1 MARPKA
7 RYEITPKTG
16 KSKTWYVGFYIRL
29 SREDSRGNDESE
41 SVQNQR
47 LILTDW
53 LRNQF
58 DDDQYVLVDEFIDD
72 GVSGTTDEERPDFQR
87 LLRFIE
93 AGKINCVV
101 VKNLARSF
109 RNHAD
114 QGYYLEDWFV
124 TRQVR
129 FVSLYQ
135 QPIDTYKDPCGAT
148 NIGVPVQGVL
158 NESHAKD
165 TSENVRRVFDK
176 KREKGLHIGSFAA
189 YGYKKNPEDKNALVV
204 DEEAAAV
211 VRDIFAWFLDGMSK
225 NAIVQ
230 TLNARGVLCPS
241 LYKRS
246 KGLKYKNP
254 NAENK
259 PLWNAK
265 TVTQMLKNRLYVGDM
280 VQGRYRVRSYKIH
293 IQDAVPEDE
302 WFIVENTHEPIIG
315 REAFAQV
322 QELLKR
328 DTRAAPGEKKLYLFS
343 GFLRCADCGKSM
355 CRSEVKGNVY
365 YFCRTYKEQSKAA
378 CTKHSIRHSLLEAAV
393 LHVIRQQVY
402 MADAN
407 AQVLAR
413 VDGAPPKKSPT
424 NKLDGLIA
432 AREKELAK
440 VTRYKQSLY
449 QDWKDGNLTQGDYQQ
464 MYEAYGRQTER
475 ISAAVENL
483 TAERAAL
490 KKNPHTE
497 NPTLTAYRKSEN
509 FSELTRDLLIEL
521 VDHILVFENG
531 SIRIKLRHGDEIRRT
546 EEFIEK
552 SCRSEASEPTPANE
566 KKQWFSE

>member
-7 RYEITPKTG
+7 RYEILPKTS

-41 SVQNQR
+41 SVHNQR

-53 LRNQF
+53 LNNQF
-58 DDDQYVLVDEFIDD
+58 DDDKYLLVDEFVDD

-87 LLRFIE
+87 LLRCIE

-124 TRQVR
+124 IHRVR

-135 QPIDTYKDPCGAT
+135 QPIDTYKDPHGAT

-165 TSENVRRVFDK
+165 TSENVRKVFDK

-189 YGYKKNPEDKNALVV
+189 YGYKKNPEDKNALVI
-204 DEEAAAV
+204 DEEAAEV
-211 VRDIFAWFLDGMSK
+211 VRDIFSWFLDGMSK

-230 TLNARGVLCPS
+230 TLNERGMLCPS

-246 KGLKYKNP
+246 KGMKYKNP
-254 NAENK
+254 NAGNQ

-293 IQDAVPEDE
+293 IQDAVPEEE
-302 WFIVENTHEPIIG
+302 WFIVENTHEPIIS
-315 REAFAQV
+315 RERFAQV

-328 DTRAAPGEKKLYLFS
+328 DTRMAPGKKKLYLFS

-355 CRSEVKGNVY
+355 CRSEVKGTVY

-378 CTKHSIRHSLLEAAV
+378 CTKHSIKHNLLEAAV
-393 LHVIRQQVY
+393 LYVIQQQVH
-402 MADAN
+402 MADAYTE
-407 AQVLAR
+407 VMAR
-413 VDGAPPKKSPT
+413 VDKAPLKKSQS
-424 NKLDGLIA
+424 NKLGGLIA
-432 AREKELAK
+432 TKERELAK

-449 QDWKDGNLTQGDYQQ
+449 QDWKDGNLTHKDYRQ
-464 MYEAYGRQTER
+464 MYEEYERQMEN
-475 ISAAVENL
+475 INAAIENL
-483 TAERAAL
+483 TAERTELEKSAD
-490 KKNPHTE
+490 TE
-497 NPTLTAYRKSEN
+497 NPFLAAYRKYEAIDK
-509 FSELTRDLLIEL
+509 LTRDI
-521 VDHILVFENG
+521 
-531 SIRIKLRHGDEIRRT
+531 
-546 EEFIEK
+546 
-552 SCRSEASEPTPANE
+552 
-566 KKQWFSE
+566 

>member
-7 RYEITPKTG
+7 RYEILPKAS

-41 SVQNQR
+41 SVHNQR

-53 LRNQF
+53 LNNQF
-58 DDDQYVLVDEFIDD
+58 DDDKYVLVDEFVDD

-124 TRQVR
+124 IHQVR

-135 QPIDTYKDPCGAT
+135 QPIDTYKDPYGAT

-165 TSENVRRVFDK
+165 TSENVRKVFDK

-189 YGYKKNPEDKNALVV
+189 YGYKKNPEDKNALVI
-204 DEEAAAV
+204 DEEAAEV
-211 VRDIFAWFLDGMSK
+211 VLDIFSWFLDGMSK

-230 TLNARGVLCPS
+230 TLNERGVLCPS

-246 KGLKYKNP
+246 KGMKYKNP
-254 NAENK
+254 NAGNQ

-293 IQDAVPEDE
+293 IQDAVPEEE
-302 WFIVENTHEPIIG
+302 WFIVENTHEPIID
-315 REAFAQV
+315 RERFAQV

-328 DTRAAPGEKKLYLFS
+328 DTRMAPGKKKLYLFS

-355 CRSEVKGNVY
+355 CRSEVKGTVY

-378 CTKHSIRHSLLEAAV
+378 CTKHSIKHNLLEAAV
-393 LHVIRQQVY
+393 LYVIQQQVH
-402 MADAN
+402 MADAY
-407 AQVLAR
+407 AEVMAH
-413 VDGAPPKKSPT
+413 VDKAPLKKSQSS
-424 NKLDGLIA
+424 KLDGLIA
-432 AREKELAK
+432 AKGRELAK

-449 QDWKDGNLTQGDYQQ
+449 QDWKDGNLTHKDYRQ
-464 MYEAYGRQTER
+464 MYEDYERQMKDIDTT
-475 ISAAVENL
+475 IENL
-483 TAERAAL
+483 TAERAELEKSADA
-490 KKNPHTE
+490 E
-497 NPTLTAYRKSEN
+497 NPVLTAYRKYEN
-509 FSELTRDLLIEL
+509 IDKLTRDILIEL
-521 VDHILVFENG
+521 VDHIQVFENG
-531 SIRIKLRHGDEIRRT
+531 SISVRLKHRDEIRRM
-546 EEFIEK
+546 EESIE
-552 SCRSEASEPTPANE
+552 ANRH
-566 KKQWFSE
+566 SGAG